1 MEKEIEIGH
10 PMLIGIAIIMKGFLS
25 LQPQTEELN
34 LESLFQNVKWKE
46 IEDVVTKEYE
56 VEKVTQ
62 TAGVRGNEA
71 EDEILD
77 YLYYRVSYNAS
88 QIPPKLAKKLNIR

>member
-1 MEKEIEIGH
+1 
-10 PMLIGIAIIMKGFLS
+10 MLIGIAIIMKGFLS
-25 LQPQTEELN
+25 LQPQTKELN

-62 TAGVRGNEA
+62 TAGVRGSEA

-77 YLYYRVSYNAS
+77 YLYYRVSYNAY

>member
-1 MEKEIEIGH
+1 
-10 PMLIGIAIIMKGFLS
+10 MLIGIAIIMKGFLS

-34 LESLFQNVKWKE
+34 IESLFQNVKWKE

-77 YLYYRVSYNAS
+77 YLYYRVSYNAY
-88 QIPPKLAKKLNIR
+88 QIPPKLIKKLNIR

>member
-1 MEKEIEIGH
+1 
-10 PMLIGIAIIMKGFLS
+10 MLIGIAIIMKGFLS

-46 IEDVVTKEYE
+46 IKDVVTREYE
-56 VEKVTQ
+56 IEKVTQ

-77 YLYYRVSYNAS
+77 YLYYRVSYNAY
-88 QIPPKLAKKLNIR
+88 QIPPKLIKKLNIR

>member
-46 IEDVVTKEYE
+46 IEDVVTK
-56 VEKVTQ
+56 
-62 TAGVRGNEA
+62 
-71 EDEILD
+71 
-77 YLYYRVSYNAS
+77 
-88 QIPPKLAKKLNIR
+88 